1 MAIRDALT
9 SFSTPTA
16 PDNLALGT
24 GTYVANNI
32 IDLGLSGV
40 PSSAN
45 GGGAR
50 DMAIGDDPML
60 KLSVVV
66 TTAFT
71 SGGSATLQFELD
83 GAPDNG
89 SGAPGTWSIMLQSQ
103 AIPVADLWVG
113 EAFGVDV
120 PRPAPGQALPRFLRL
135 RYIIGTAAMTAG
147 TCVSGIVI
155 DRFDQIVGSA
165 SGALSGYPAG
175 ITISN

>member
-1 MAIRDALT
+1 MIRDGLT
-9 SFSTPTA
+9 SFSTPAA

-32 IDLGLSGV
+32 LDLGLLGIPTST
-40 PSSAN
+40 N

-50 DMAIGDDPML
+50 DLGVGDDPSL
-60 KLSVVV
+60 KLSVVA

-71 SGGSATLQFELD
+71 SGGSATLQIELD

-89 SGAPGTWSIMLQSQ
+89 SGAPGTWTTMIQSQ
-103 AIPVADLWVG
+103 AIAVANLVAG
-113 EAFGVDV
+113 ELFPIDV

-147 TCVSGIVI
+147 QCVSGIVI
-155 DRFDQIVGSA
+155 DRFDQIVG
-165 SGALSGYPAG
+165 GTGLLSGYQAG
-175 ITISN
+175 INIAN